1 MVGETEIDLLA
12 APLHTVLM
20 RAKAADRA
28 TIKEVAARAGVSLMT
43 VSRVLNRTGY
53 ASAQA
58 RERVEAA
65 AAALGYR
72 PNVFA
77 RALPGTR
84 SFLVATLIDDTAS
97 AATAE
102 LQRCMIQHCRQ
113 AGYHMVVDSA
123 PTDGDEGGLRAI
135 AARLAT
141 LRPDGVIVC
150 PPLCD
155 SPEILAMLE
164 QLGAPFVR
172 FSPSRMGD
180 GPRVGADEIGAARA
194 LTDHILA
201 AGHRRVAFLGCADG
215 LSALRLE
222 GFHSA
227 LDAKGLAPAAIDS
240 TANSFEA
247 ARRCALALL
256 EEPKRATAVVAAT
269 DEIALAVLDA
279 ARGLGLK
286 VPADLSVAGFGDSD
300 AAALSFPPLTSIRYS
315 MTAMAAAT
323 IGFLINPPNSAYAPL
338 GRTFGFELV
347 SRSTVAPPA

>member
-1 MVGETEIDLLA
+1 
-12 APLHTVLM
+12 M
-20 RAKAADRA
+20 RPKAADRA

-53 ASAQA
+53 ASAQT

-77 RALPGTR
+77 RALPGAR
-84 SFLVATLIDDTAS
+84 SFLVATLINDAAS

-102 LQRCMIQHCRQ
+102 LQRCMIVHCRQ

-123 PTDGDEGGLRAI
+123 PIDGDEAGLRAV

-172 FSPSRMGD
+172 FSPSRMGE

-194 LTDHILA
+194 ITDHILA
-201 AGHRRVAFLGCADG
+201 AGHRRVAFLGRGDG

-240 TANSFEA
+240 AANDFEA
-247 ARRCALALL
+247 AGLCARILL
-256 EEPKRATAVVAAT
+256 EGPKRPTAVVAAT

-323 IGFLINPPNSAYAPL
+323 IGFLINPPNSAHAPL

-347 SRSTVAPPA
+347 SRSTVAPPP

>member
-1 MVGETEIDLLA
+1 
-12 APLHTVLM
+12 M

-28 TIKEVAARAGVSLMT
+28 TIKDVATKAGVSLMT

-53 ASAQA
+53 ASEEA

-77 RALPGTR
+77 RALPGAR
-84 SFLVATLIDDTAS
+84 SFVVATLVDDVGS
-97 AATAE
+97 AITAE
-102 LQRCMIQHCRQ
+102 LQRSMLEHCRE
-113 AGYHMVVDSA
+113 AGYHLVVDTA
-123 PTDGDEGGLRAI
+123 PTDADDDALKAV
-135 AARLAT
+135 AARLSA

-155 SPEILAMLE
+155 SPSILALLE

-194 LTDHILA
+194 LTDHVLA
-201 AGHRRVAFLGCADG
+201 AGHRRVAFIGGSDG
-215 LSALRLE
+215 LSTLRLE

-227 LDAKGLAPAAIDS
+227 MDALGLPPLAIASAADG
-240 TANSFEA
+240 FEA
-247 ARRCALALL
+247 ARRHAEELL
-256 EEPKRATAVVAAT
+256 RVARRPTAVVAAT
-269 DEIALAVLDA
+269 DEIALAVVDA
-279 ARGLGLK
+279 ARRLGLA
-286 VPADLSVAGFGDSD
+286 VPTDLSVAGFGDSD
-300 AAALSFPPLTSIRYS
+300 AASLAFPPLTSIRYS
-315 MTAMAAAT
+315 IKAMAAAT
-323 IGFLINPPNSAYAPL
+323 IGFLLNPPNTQYAPL

-347 SRSTVAPPA
+347 ARSTVAPPT